1 MLLIGV
7 LLFFE
12 PESLVVVFFFTKML
26 FEGNLAS
33 HFWFHLIKSQ
43 HKYLCYLVWPHV
55 KASHCMRLFQTYQL
69 ETLKCWQIQSIDN
82 LKKKTKLFFS
92 DGWILVY
99 YVTVKYISCM
109 CACPILVKLDL
120 IDFSMHLLLM
130 ARSAIYPG
138 YRIFVFHIK
147 KQVALFSHPSNQK

>member
-1 MLLIGV
+1 M
-7 LLFFE
+7 
-12 PESLVVVFFFTKML
+12 SQKVFFFITKML

-43 HKYLCYLVWPHV
+43 NKYLSYLVWPLV
-55 KASHCMRLFQTYQL
+55 KASCCMRLFQTYKL
-69 ETLKCWQIQSIDN
+69 KTTKCWHIQSIAN
-82 LKKKTKLFFS
+82 LKKKKFS

-109 CACPILVKLDL
+109 CACRILVKLDL

-130 ARSAIYPG
+130 ARSAIYLG

-147 KQVALFSHPSNQK
+147 NRLPYLAIHPTKNRLFMLHFWPH